1 MHRRVAFSL
10 IVTVAILLAAASSAW
25 AGPVPGLPTMQDR
38 LEQLGGEPCPTE
50 PRLTCVTLS
59 VPLDHFNLADSRTLD
74 VVFGVLPASGTSK
87 GLFVIAT
94 GGPGSAGIS
103 EYDSWVPYFDSSI
116 RRRFDIVF
124 FDQRGIGLSGGLTCP
139 DAAAAYYASLAPPA
153 EAAERF
159 SDDCVAEMGSSA
171 ILPFVGTAQAV
182 EDLEAFRTAVGSP
195 GMWLYGVSYGTQYA
209 QTYAAAHGDALEGL
223 VIDGV
228 VDLTLTG
235 PEFWV
240 DAAGS
245 FERVLDDTLE
255 SCDRRR
261 LCRRDAGRSA
271 EDVYD
276 DVRIAVEAAPVPVR
290 FPLPSGGTQMRQ
302 LTAADLVTV
311 AAGQIYTEDDRML
324 LQRAVAAAGRG
335 DLVPLLRLAYVN
347 FVVDPQTLEA
357 IPDPSY
363 SDGMYYGVDC
373 RDYAYWTGTP
383 EERAAQYLAAA
394 EPVGE
399 AFPRLGWDTFLSDLP
414 CAFWPSSSQDLTRP
428 APLVA
433 AGVPTLVL
441 TSTADP
447 ITPAGQGADVYS
459 RLADGYLVTTRG
471 GPHGTFAW
479 GYPCPDELVTR
490 FLVEGQT
497 PEQRES
503 TCPGRLADAYV
514 PLAPRNASS
523 FRNARAALASAE
535 TEISYVPEYY
545 YWDGVTPTSVGCPVG
560 GGTMRMRESPNG
572 ARFTFTR
579 CGFTKGVI
587 MTGRGS
593 YDYGRD
599 RFVLDVTLSGR
610 FDGHHRYVRAG

>member
-1 MHRRVAFSL
+1 MRRRVALSL
-10 IVTVAILLAAASSAW
+10 IVTVSILLAAASSAW
-25 AGPVPGLPTMQDR
+25 AGPTPGLPTMQDR
-38 LEQLGGEPCPTE
+38 LEQLGGEPCPGE

-59 VPLDHFNLADSRTLD
+59 VPLDHFSASDPRTLD

-94 GGPGSAGIS
+94 GGPGSAGIA

-139 DAAAAYYASLAPPA
+139 DAAAEYYSSALPPIDAASA
-153 EAAERF
+153 F
-159 SDDCVAEMGSSA
+159 SDACVSEMGSASL
-171 ILPFVGTAQAV
+171 LPFVGTAQAV
-182 EDLEAFRTAVGSP
+182 EDLHAFREAIGTP
-195 GMWLYGVSYGTQYA
+195 QMWLYGVSYGTQYA

-228 VDLTLTG
+228 VDLTLSG
-235 PEFWV
+235 PDFWV
-240 DAAGS
+240 DAAGG
-245 FERVLDDTLE
+245 FEGVLDDTLA
-255 SCDRRR
+255 SCQQRPR
-261 LCRRDAGRSA
+261 CRKDARVFGGSSV

-276 DVRIAVEAAPVPVR
+276 RLAVRLPVPVR
-290 FPLPSGGTQMRQ
+290 FPLPAGGTEVRQ
-302 LTAADLVTV
+302 LTSADLVTV
-311 AAGQIYTEDDRML
+311 AAGQLYAEDDRMM
-324 LQRAVAAAGRG
+324 LQRAIAAAGRG

-373 RDYAYWTGTP
+373 RDYGYYTGTP

-394 EPVGE
+394 QPVAERYPRTGE
-399 AFPRLGWDTFLSDLP
+399 DIFLSDLP
-414 CAFWPSSSQDLTRP
+414 CAFWPGASQDQTRP

-433 AGVPTLVL
+433 EGVPTLVL

-447 ITPAGQGADVYS
+447 ITPAGQGKSVFE
-459 RLADGYLVTTRG
+459 RLADGYLVTTQG

-490 FLVEGQT
+490 FLVAGET
-497 PEQRES
+497 PDARES

-514 PLAPRNASS
+514 PLAPARAAAFKNAQ
-523 FRNARAALASAE
+523 AALASAE
-535 TEISYVPEYY
+535 TEITYLPEYY

-560 GGTMRMRESPNG
+560 GGTMRMRESRNG
-572 ARFTFTR
+572 YRFVFRR
-579 CGFTKGVI
+579 CGFTRGVLL
-587 MTGRGS
+587 TGTGS
-593 YDYGRD
+593 YDSNRD
-599 RFVLDVTLSGR
+599 RFVLDVTLTGR
-610 FDGHHRYVRAG
+610 FDGRFRYVH